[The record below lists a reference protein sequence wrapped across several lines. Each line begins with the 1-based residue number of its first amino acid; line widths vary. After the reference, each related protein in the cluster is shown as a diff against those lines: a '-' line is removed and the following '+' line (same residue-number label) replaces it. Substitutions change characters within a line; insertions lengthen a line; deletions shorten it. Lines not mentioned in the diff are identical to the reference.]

1 LGKVGFRV
9 ALSKKLSLFNCKY
22 CFNRYQQFQDRFKTG
37 LLLIKNISFPSE
49 NGVLHLEEK
58 FMAPATYTR
67 LIRFLQEDLAISRAS
82 IDVAE
87 RVGGNEQR
95 QRDRDPNS
103 LPMVLWQYGLVT
115 LEQLDKIFD
124 WLAQA
129 Y

>member
-1 LGKVGFRV
+1 
-9 ALSKKLSLFNCKY
+9 
-22 CFNRYQQFQDRFKTG
+22 
-37 LLLIKNISFPSE
+37 
-49 NGVLHLEEK
+49 
-58 FMAPATYTR
+58 MAPTTYTR

-95 QRDRDPNS
+95 QRDRDLNS

-124 WLAQA
+124 WLATA

>member
-1 LGKVGFRV
+1 
-9 ALSKKLSLFNCKY
+9 
-22 CFNRYQQFQDRFKTG
+22 
-37 LLLIKNISFPSE
+37 
-49 NGVLHLEEK
+49 
-58 FMAPATYTR
+58 MAPGTYTR

-87 RVGGNEQR
+87 RVGGNEER

-115 LEQLDKIFD
+115 LDQLDKIFD
-124 WLAQA
+124 WLATA

>member
-1 LGKVGFRV
+1 MTPG
-9 ALSKKLSLFNCKY
+9 
-22 CFNRYQQFQDRFKTG
+22 
-37 LLLIKNISFPSE
+37 
-49 NGVLHLEEK
+49 
-58 FMAPATYTR
+58 TYTR

-87 RVGGNEQR
+87 RVRSKEQW
-95 QRDRDPNS
+95 QRDQDPNS

>member
-1 LGKVGFRV
+1 M
-9 ALSKKLSLFNCKY
+9 
-22 CFNRYQQFQDRFKTG
+22 T
-37 LLLIKNISFPSE
+37 PT
-49 NGVLHLEEK
+49 
-58 FMAPATYTR
+58 TYTR

-95 QRDRDPNS
+95 QRDRDTNS